1 VRERDG
7 RLSVGRAL
15 VTLVAATCLGGVREF
30 AAQTDAP
37 SQEPPP
43 PPAAEAQINPDAV
56 SSFITR
62 GYRIKPRKLWK
73 GLIETLQAAG
83 YPPEEVDEKGRL
95 ITTSFVDF
103 DEKNFP
109 EPVAGE
115 PPAFGPDYPILQL
128 IKVRDGKVS
137 LEAVVAPTD
146 EGAALSVRARLLVHG
161 LDRKRHLR
169 VLTDRRSS
177 GVIEMAFLKTLE
189 DRLGIKPI

>member
-1 VRERDG
+1 MRERDG

-83 YPPEEVDEKGRL
+83 YPPE
-95 ITTSFVDF
+95 
-103 DEKNFP
+103 
-109 EPVAGE
+109 
-115 PPAFGPDYPILQL
+115 
-128 IKVRDGKVS
+128 
-137 LEAVVAPTD
+137 
-146 EGAALSVRARLLVHG
+146 
-161 LDRKRHLR
+161 
-169 VLTDRRSS
+169 
-177 GVIEMAFLKTLE
+177 
-189 DRLGIKPI
+189 